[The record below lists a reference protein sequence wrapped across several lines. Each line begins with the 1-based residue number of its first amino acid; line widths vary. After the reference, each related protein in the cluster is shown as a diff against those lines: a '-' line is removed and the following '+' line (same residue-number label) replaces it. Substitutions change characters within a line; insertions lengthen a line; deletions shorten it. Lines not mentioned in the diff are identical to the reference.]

1 VIAPAP
7 GNPREDVR
15 PLYNWMIVLGTVAI
29 VILAIGLVD
38 FFAFEPIG
46 QSTGARATVQGA
58 YRYDPAGGQ
67 VTGPPKA
74 QFGPDEPFAAVV
86 DWTSLPP
93 TMVVAAHWFNT
104 LGQEVGGVGPA
115 PAGQL
120 LDKTVIPVKTP
131 PEFKHNVPGE
141 YTFLVERYSE
151 GRPVEVLARH
161 LVLVRSAA

>member
-1 VIAPAP
+1 VIAPGSAAP
-7 GNPREDVR
+7 RDDVL
-15 PLYNWMIVLGTVAI
+15 PLYNWMIALGSVAL
-29 VILAIGLVD
+29 VILGIGLVD

-46 QSTGARATVQGA
+46 QSTGAHATVQGI
-58 YRYDPAGGQ
+58 YRQDPGSGQ

-104 LGQEVGGVGPA
+104 LGQDVGGVGPA

-120 LDKTVIPVKTP
+120 LDKTAIPVKTR

-141 YTFLVERYSE
+141 YTFLVERYSD
-151 GRPVEVLARH
+151 GQAVEVLARR
-161 LVLVRSAA
+161 LVLVRAAP

>member
-1 VIAPAP
+1 VIARQAA
-7 GNPREDVR
+7 RDEVQ
-15 PLYNWMIVLGTVAI
+15 PLYNWMIALGVVAI

-38 FFAFEPIG
+38 FFAFEPLG
-46 QSTGARATVQGA
+46 QASGAHATVKGI
-58 YRYDPAGGQ
+58 YRYDPGSGQ
-67 VTGPPKA
+67 VVGPPKSK
-74 QFGPDEPFAAVV
+74 FTTDEPFAAVV

-93 TMVVAAHWFNT
+93 TMVVAAQWFNT
-104 LGQEVGGVGPA
+104 LGQPVGGVGPA

-151 GRPVEVLARH
+151 GRPVEVLARD
-161 LVLVRSAA
+161 LVLVRAAT